1 MQLQTNSIKT
11 LFKTKTKKHFNVHI
25 CVCVCVYIPIYRSR
39 HINKMLNYLDDIE
52 GEVSPSSCV
61 DGLPNQPVNDEDT
74 GFGTDNSQSTT
85 PTLPPLT
92 SGSELFGSLF
102 TELNR
107 KPDEIAVVANCSF
120 AFKQQQQK
128 VQGQEQDKEQ
138 GYQHQHH
145 DEQHYLRRQQ
155 SFQYHQDNSNGVKS
169 DDEVGVGGGNLSGR
183 LLKRKKLECNHVEL
197 DNDDACSEDEFIR
210 KIATVV
216 ADNKEAT
223 RIISVQTLNNSN
235 NKFIC
240 NTNNHEPK

>member
-1 MQLQTNSIKT
+1 MQLQQIQLKLYLKPKLKSISMY
-11 LFKTKTKKHFNVHI
+11 I
-25 CVCVCVYIPIYRSR
+25 YVCVCVYIPIYRSR
-39 HINKMLNYLDDIE
+39 HINKMLNYLDDFE
-52 GEVSPSSCV
+52 GEVSASPSCV

-85 PTLPPLT
+85 PTLPSLT

-107 KPDEIAVVANCSF
+107 KPNEIAVVANCSF
-120 AFKQQQQK
+120 AFKQQQK
-128 VQGQEQDKEQ
+128 GQGQEQDKEQ

-155 SFQYHQDNSNGVKS
+155 QSFQYHQDNSNGIKS
-169 DDEVGVGGGNLSGR
+169 DDEVGVGASLSGR